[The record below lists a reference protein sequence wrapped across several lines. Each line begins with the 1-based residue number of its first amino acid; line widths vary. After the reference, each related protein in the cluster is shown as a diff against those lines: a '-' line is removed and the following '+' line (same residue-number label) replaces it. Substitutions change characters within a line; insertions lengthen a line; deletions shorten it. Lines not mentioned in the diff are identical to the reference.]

1 MPAIGAQIVAQVCQ
15 SSFTSQPTQQESQM
29 NLLESTLI
37 LFAGMAAGVINVV
50 AGAGTLITFP
60 VLLALGIP
68 PITANVSNTVG
79 LVPAAITGVYGYRRE
94 LKGQWRNVLWMA
106 SVSALG
112 GVVGGALLLL
122 LPATSF
128 SVIVPFL
135 LLLAALLSAIQPRVA
150 RFVRRKST
158 AAESDTRPLTVGLLL
173 GILATGVYGG
183 YFGAAQGVILL
194 ALLGIMWST
203 EMHRAN
209 GAKNVLAGVANVV
222 AAVIFISSGRVDWQ
236 IALLVGV
243 GSAAGGW
250 VGSRIGRRLPAAV
263 LRTILVVVA
272 LTAAVILFLK

>member
-1 MPAIGAQIVAQVCQ
+1 
-15 SSFTSQPTQQESQM
+15 M
-29 NLLESTLI
+29 NLLDSALI
-37 LFAGMAAGVINVV
+37 LLAGTAAGIINVV

-60 VLLALGIP
+60 VLLALGVP

-94 LKGQWRNVLWMA
+94 LAGQWRSVLWMA
-106 SVSALG
+106 SLSALG

-128 SVIVPFL
+128 SAVIPFL
-135 LLLAALLSAIQPRVA
+135 LLLAALLAAIQPRVA
-150 RFVRRKST
+150 RFVRRNST
-158 AAESDTRPLTVGLLL
+158 AATSDTRPLTAGLLL

-194 ALLGIMWST
+194 ALLGILWST

-222 AAVIFISSGRVDWQ
+222 SAVIFISSGRVDWQ
-236 IALLVGV
+236 VALLVGV
-243 GSAAGGW
+243 GSAVGGW
-250 VGSRIGRRLPAAV
+250 VGSRVGRRLPAPV
-263 LRTILVVVA
+263 LRAVLVVVA
-272 LTAAVILFLK
+272 LTAATILFLT